1 MGKLGIPRNFP
12 TLKTFVRDHVR
23 YVSHKPDQHELEFYC
38 RTGEL
43 PIIPKL
49 AHIPW
54 PADWANWE
62 SGSVFLGLSVHGAY
76 LSALGWQRLGD
87 TGAFDPQLQTQAYA
101 AKSFRLWVTLHKE
114 ARGPD
119 RYKGLARAMP
129 RFGVIMPFEAH
140 EQAAQGFALGCRD
153 LATRQAKML
162 IEAYRRNM
170 FTSREYYPLDW
181 MILRVLC
188 DWLGQAQ
195 PDWHPVAYES
205 PIMNA
210 VVEHWRTTDLV
221 RLTSVL
227 DDACDYHTHRYK
239 VGTSGGTDFREF
251 SNQWYA
257 RYPVE
262 ILMILRLRS
271 YLGLPNPVIDHP
283 LMNDPPGQLPPEQPL
298 VMDELTAAVYQR
310 MKNQGFDEDKIYRMF
325 VTD

>member
-1 MGKLGIPRNFP
+1 MGKLGIAKNFP
-12 TLKTFVRDHVR
+12 TLKTFIKFHHK
-23 YVSHKPDQHELEFYC
+23 YALHKPDVSVLEKYAA
-38 RTGEL
+38 TGEL
-43 PIIPKL
+43 PPEISPFL
-49 AHIPW
+49 
-54 PADWANWE
+54 PADWARWE
-62 SGSVFLGLSVHGAY
+62 SWTIDGPLSHYNGYRSASVWANLGKTGVFDHAAMAQVY
-76 LSALGWQRLGD
+76 ALESILLWKRLD
-87 TGAFDPQLQTQAYA
+87 L
-101 AKSFRLWVTLHKE
+101 E
-114 ARGPD
+114 ARGPV
-119 RYKGLARAMP
+119 RFARLAFR
-129 RFGVIMPFEAH
+129 RLMPFLAH
-140 EQAAQGFALGCRD
+140 EYPAFGFTLGCRD

-227 DDACDYHTHRYK
+227 DDACDYHTRRYK